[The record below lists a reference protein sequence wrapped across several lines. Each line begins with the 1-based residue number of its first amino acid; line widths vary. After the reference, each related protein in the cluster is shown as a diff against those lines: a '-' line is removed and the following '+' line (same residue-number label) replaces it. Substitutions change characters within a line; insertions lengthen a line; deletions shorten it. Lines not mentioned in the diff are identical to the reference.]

1 LTSAIALSYKT
12 LSGSAVFSAL
22 VDLLTFFFLW
32 RNCASHRVALRRNNP
47 VINNS
52 VERFA
57 IARNVERFAVAKN
70 VDRFAVAKNVD
81 RFAVAKIKV
90 LRKLHLAFASPG
102 FLSAACQSLGAS

>member
-1 LTSAIALSYKT
+1 MSVCRFSQPTSCRACLTSAIALSYKT

-57 IARNVERFAVAKN
+57 VAKN
-70 VDRFAVAKNVD
+70 VDRFT
-81 RFAVAKIKV
+81 VAKIEV
-90 LRKLHLAFASPG
+90 LRKLHLAFASQG
-102 FLSAACQSLGAS
+102 FLSAAFQSLGAS